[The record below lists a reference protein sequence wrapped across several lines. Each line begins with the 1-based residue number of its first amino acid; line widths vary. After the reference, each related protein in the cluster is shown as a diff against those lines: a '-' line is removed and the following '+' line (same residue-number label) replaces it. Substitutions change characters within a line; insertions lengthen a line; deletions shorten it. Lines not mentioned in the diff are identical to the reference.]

1 MKHTPLRD
9 RLLGIGMG
17 CCFFAAAVTALN
29 VLILP
34 FARECY
40 RIGWLPELAA
50 CAGALELFSLLGR
63 ALRRMED
70 AHAERLARAAS
81 PAFLIFLLAA
91 QLILGYLMAYTPSG
105 DNFML
110 IRGSQML
117 ARDGSFAANPDF
129 GLYLARFS
137 NQWGFFLMLT
147 GLFRLLALLH
157 LEDCLFVLVAIQ
169 ALLYTAAMRAV
180 QRLARRLR
188 GARGEIMMTALLF
201 LCLPLYLAAA
211 VLYTDTFSLPFVV
224 FTLCCAQRV
233 LDAPDGRRQLLWAA
247 LCALSALVGGQI
259 KMTVAIALI
268 AAAIL
273 WLLRLP
279 PLRAALLSAMCAA
292 VLLVGTA
299 GVHRAMLSGVID
311 PDVYAQEKTPLIH
324 WVMMSIPTGD
334 NPYGGATGDYGIT
347 WGMMDEG
354 ATHEEVMDS
363 ILTRMKDRIYTL
375 RYPNRLLAALLR
387 KNASGMGDGTYGM
400 TEMLD
405 DGPLRE
411 NAVSAVVLEGRPYYP
426 LYAAACTGI
435 AMAHML
441 LAAAGTLRALRAR
454 DTRTA
459 LPAVAM
465 VGIILFLLIWEAR
478 GRYGFGFMPALL
490 LLSCDSL
497 CRGGGR
503 IFHPSARKE
512 AQP

>member
-1 MKHTPLRD
+1 MKHPLLRE
-9 RLLGIGMG
+9 RLVCAGMG
-17 CCFFAAAVTALN
+17 CCCLAAAVTALN
-29 VLILP
+29 VLLLP
-34 FARECY
+34 FARACY
-40 RIGWLPELAA
+40 GFGWLPELLA
-50 CAGALELFSLLGR
+50 CAAALALLIALGG
-63 ALRRMED
+63 ALRRMTD
-70 AHAERLARAAS
+70 ARAERIARAAR
-81 PAFLIFLLAA
+81 PAFLLFLLAV
-91 QLILGYLMAYTPSG
+91 QLVLGYMMAYTPMG

-147 GLFRLLALLH
+147 GLFRLLSLFG
-157 LEDCLFVLVAIQ
+157 LEDCLFVLAAIQ
-169 ALLYTAAMRAV
+169 ALLYTAAMRAALS
-180 QRLARRLR
+180 LARRLR
-188 GARGEIMMTALLF
+188 GARGEIMMTAMLT

-224 FTLCCAQRV
+224 FTLLCAQRV
-233 LDAPDGRRQLLWAA
+233 LDAPDGCGQLGWAA
-247 LCALSALVGGQI
+247 LCALSVLVGGQI

-268 AAAIL
+268 AAVIL

-279 PLRAALLSAMCAA
+279 LLRAALLSALCTA
-292 VLLVGTA
+292 VLALGTA
-299 GVHRAMLSGVID
+299 GVHSVMLSGIID
-311 PDVYAQEKTPLIH
+311 PAVYAQQNTPLIH

-354 ATHEEVMDS
+354 ATHEEVMGS

-375 RYPNRLLAALLR
+375 RYPNRLLTALLR
-387 KNASGMGDGTYGM
+387 KNAAGMGDGTYGM

-411 NAVSAVVLEGRPYYP
+411 NAVSAVVLEGRPYYA
-426 LYAAACTGI
+426 LYAAVCTGI

-441 LAAAGTLRALRAR
+441 LAALGTLRALRAR

-465 VGIILFLLIWEAR
+465 VGIILFLLLWEAR

-490 LLSCDSL
+490 LLSCDCV
-497 CRGGGR
+497 CREGPLLRSHAGR
-503 IFHPSARKE
+503 E
-512 AQP
+512 ACP

>member
-1 MKHTPLRD
+1 MKHPLLRE
-9 RLLGIGMG
+9 RLVCAGMG
-17 CCFFAAAVTALN
+17 CCCLAAAVTALN
-29 VLILP
+29 VLLLP
-34 FARECY
+34 FARACY
-40 RIGWLPELAA
+40 GFGWLPELLA
-50 CAGALELFSLLGR
+50 CAAALALLIALGG
-63 ALRRMED
+63 ALRRMTD
-70 AHAERLARAAS
+70 ARAERIARAAR
-81 PAFLIFLLAA
+81 PAFLLFLLAV
-91 QLILGYLMAYTPSG
+91 QLVLGYMMAYTPMG

-110 IRGSQML
+110 ICGSQML

-147 GLFRLLALLH
+147 GLFRLLALFG

-169 ALLYTAAMRAV
+169 ALLYTASMRAALV
-180 QRLARRLR
+180 LARRLR
-188 GARGEIMMTALLF
+188 GARGEIMMIAMLA

-224 FTLCCAQRV
+224 FTLLCAQRV
-233 LDAPDGRRQLLWAA
+233 LDAPDGRGQLGWAA
-247 LCALSALVGGQI
+247 LCALSVLVGGQI

-268 AAAIL
+268 AAVIL

-279 PLRAALLSAMCAA
+279 LLRAALLSALCAA
-292 VLLVGTA
+292 VLALGTA
-299 GVHRAMLSGVID
+299 GVHSVMLSGIID
-311 PDVYAQEKTPLIH
+311 PAVYAQQNTPVIH

-354 ATHEEVMDS
+354 ATQEEVMDS

-375 RYPNRLLAALLR
+375 RYPNRLLTALLR
-387 KNASGMGDGTYGM
+387 KNAAGMGDGTYGM

-411 NAVSAVVLEGRPYYP
+411 NAVSAVVLEGRPYYA
-426 LYAAACTGI
+426 LYAAVCTGVS
-435 AMAHML
+435 MAHML
-441 LAAAGTLRALRAR
+441 LTALGTARALRAR

-465 VGIILFLLIWEAR
+465 VGIILFLLLWEAR
-478 GRYGFGFMPALL
+478 GRYSFGFMPVLL
-490 LLSCDSL
+490 LLSCDCV
-497 CRGGGR
+497 CREGPLLRSHAGR
-503 IFHPSARKE
+503 E
-512 AQP
+512 ACP

>member
-1 MKHTPLRD
+1 MKHSPLREGLV
-9 RLLGIGMG
+9 RAGMG
-17 CCFFAAAVTALN
+17 CCCIAAAVTALN
-29 VLILP
+29 VLLLP
-34 FARECY
+34 FARACY
-40 RIGWLPELAA
+40 GFGWLPELLA
-50 CAGALELFSLLGR
+50 CAAALALFIGLGG

-70 AHAERLARAAS
+70 ARAERIARIVR
-81 PAFLIFLLAA
+81 PAFLLLLLAV
-91 QLILGYLMAYTPSG
+91 QLVLGCMMAYTPMG

-147 GLFRLLALLH
+147 GLFRLLSLFG
-157 LEDCLFVLVAIQ
+157 LEDCLFVLAAIQ
-169 ALLYTAAMRAV
+169 ALLYTAAMRAALS
-180 QRLARRLR
+180 LARRLR
-188 GARGEIMMTALLF
+188 GARGEIMMTAMLA

-224 FTLCCAQRV
+224 FTLLCAQRV
-233 LDAPDGRRQLLWAA
+233 LDAQDGRGQLCWAA
-247 LCALSALVGGQI
+247 LCALSVLIGGQI

-268 AAAIL
+268 AAVIL

-279 PLRAALLSAMCAA
+279 ALRAVLLSALCAA
-292 VLLVGTA
+292 VLALGTA
-299 GVHRAMLSGVID
+299 GVHSVMLSGIID
-311 PDVYAQEKTPLIH
+311 PAVYAQQNTPLIH
-324 WVMMSIPTGD
+324 WVMMSIPTSD

-354 ATHEEVMDS
+354 ATHEEVMGS

-375 RYPNRLLAALLR
+375 RYPNRLLTALLR
-387 KNASGMGDGTYGM
+387 KNAAGMGDGTYGM

-411 NAVSAVVLEGRPYYP
+411 NTVSAVVLEGRPYYA
-426 LYAAACTGI
+426 LYAAVCTGI

-441 LAAAGTLRALRAR
+441 LAALGTSRALRAR

-465 VGIILFLLIWEAR
+465 VGIILFLLLWEAR
-478 GRYGFGFMPALL
+478 GRYGFGFMPVLL
-490 LLSCDSL
+490 LLSCDCA
-497 CRGGGR
+497 CREWKAPRTPGGR
-503 IFHPSARKE
+503 E
-512 AQP
+512 ALR

>member
-1 MKHTPLRD
+1 MKHPLLRE
-9 RLLGIGMG
+9 RLVCAGMG
-17 CCFFAAAVTALN
+17 CCCLAAAVTALN
-29 VLILP
+29 VLLLP
-34 FARECY
+34 FARACY
-40 RIGWLPELAA
+40 GFGWLPELLA
-50 CAGALELFSLLGR
+50 CAAALALLIALGG
-63 ALRRMED
+63 ALRRMTD
-70 AHAERLARAAS
+70 ARAERIARAAR
-81 PAFLIFLLAA
+81 PAFLLFLLAV
-91 QLILGYLMAYTPSG
+91 QLVLGYMMAYTPMG

-147 GLFRLLALLH
+147 GLFRLLALFG

-169 ALLYTAAMRAV
+169 ALLYTASMRAALS
-180 QRLARRLR
+180 LARRLR
-188 GARGEIMMTALLF
+188 GVRGEIMMTAMLA

-224 FTLCCAQRV
+224 FTLLCAQRV
-233 LDAPDGRRQLLWAA
+233 LDAPDGCGQLGWAA
-247 LCALSALVGGQI
+247 LCALSVLVGGQI

-268 AAAIL
+268 AEVIL

-279 PLRAALLSAMCAA
+279 LLRAALLSALCAA
-292 VLLVGTA
+292 VLALGTA
-299 GVHRAMLSGVID
+299 GVHSVMLSGIID
-311 PDVYAQEKTPLIH
+311 PAVYAQQNTPVIH

-354 ATHEEVMDS
+354 ATQEEVMDS

-375 RYPNRLLAALLR
+375 RYPNRLLTALLR
-387 KNASGMGDGTYGM
+387 KNAAGMGDGTYGM

-411 NAVSAVVLEGRPYYP
+411 NAVSAVVLEGRPYYA
-426 LYAAACTGI
+426 LYAAVCTGI

-441 LAAAGTLRALRAR
+441 LAALGTWRALRAR

-490 LLSCDSL
+490 LLSCDCV
-497 CRGGGR
+497 CREGPLLRSPGGR
-503 IFHPSARKE
+503 EAR
-512 AQP
+512 P

>member
-1 MKHTPLRD
+1 MKHPLLRE
-9 RLLGIGMG
+9 RLVCAGMG
-17 CCFFAAAVTALN
+17 CCCLAAAVTALN
-29 VLILP
+29 VLLLP
-34 FARECY
+34 FARACY
-40 RIGWLPELAA
+40 GFGWLPELLA
-50 CAGALELFSLLGR
+50 CAAALALFIALGG
-63 ALRRMED
+63 ALRRMTD
-70 AHAERLARAAS
+70 VRAERIARAAR
-81 PAFLIFLLAA
+81 PAFLLFLLAV
-91 QLILGYLMAYTPSG
+91 QLVLGYMMAYTPMG

-147 GLFRLLALLH
+147 GLFRLLALFG

-169 ALLYTAAMRAV
+169 ALLYTASMRAALV
-180 QRLARRLR
+180 LARRLR
-188 GARGEIMMTALLF
+188 GARGEIMMTAMLT

-224 FTLCCAQRV
+224 FTLLCAQCV
-233 LDAPDGRRQLLWAA
+233 LDAPDGRGQLCWAA
-247 LCALSALVGGQI
+247 LCALSVLIGGQI

-268 AAAIL
+268 AAVIL

-279 PLRAALLSAMCAA
+279 LLRAALLSVLCAA
-292 VLLVGTA
+292 VLALGTA
-299 GVHRAMLSGVID
+299 GVHSVMLSGIID
-311 PDVYAQEKTPLIH
+311 PAVYAQQNTPLIH

-375 RYPNRLLAALLR
+375 RYPNRLLTALLR
-387 KNASGMGDGTYGM
+387 KNAAGMGDGTYGM

-411 NAVSAVVLEGRPYYP
+411 NAVSAVVLEGRPYYA
-426 LYAAACTGI
+426 LYAAMCTGM

-441 LAAAGTLRALRAR
+441 LTALGTARALRAR

-459 LPAVAM
+459 LPAVAL
-465 VGIILFLLIWEAR
+465 VGIILFLLLWEAR
-478 GRYGFGFMPALL
+478 GRYSFGFMPALL
-490 LLSCDSL
+490 LLSCDCV
-497 CRGGGR
+497 CREGPLLHSHAGR
-503 IFHPSARKE
+503 E
-512 AQP
+512 ACP